1 MVEGV
6 QYFFHIKSIYFH
18 TIHTKILQK
27 FYDHHE
33 KSEKKDKTNLKS
45 ISSKHFYFIYFYFFC
60 KELIVNLKSDKY
72 VKMWTNKE
80 SKIQFFQ
87 SLIKVAKN

>member
-1 MVEGV
+1 MTTM
-6 QYFFHIKSIYFH
+6 K
-18 TIHTKILQK
+18 KLK
-27 FYDHHE
+27 
-33 KSEKKDKTNLKS
+33 KKDKTNLKS
-45 ISSKHFYFIYFYFFC
+45 ISSK
-60 KELIVNLKSDKY
+60 NLKSDKY